1 MMKIRLGTRGSR
13 LALWQAHRVADLIR
27 KASPGTGVELVIIKT
42 TGDERSEFGEELP
55 EEVGEFSSELEKQ
68 LAQEVIDAA
77 VHSAKDLPT
86 QLPIN
91 LCVAAYPERADPR
104 DALVRKRSDSERPS
118 RGSVVATGSPRR
130 DMFWRERWKETEIR
144 GIRGNVDRRL
154 EKLQDDSSL
163 WGLVLACAGIDRLGG
178 VPEML
183 VMERLD
189 PSWMVPAP
197 GQGALAVECRAEDH
211 KVRKVLEKI
220 DDPSVRACVE
230 AEKGFL
236 QKGGGGCSE
245 SLGALGTMNPMGM
258 LHLRAAVK
266 DRHGGVLRAQM
277 EGPVSEPETV
287 GARLAEE
294 MRRG

>member
-1 MMKIRLGTRGSR
+1 MTIRLGTRGSR

-27 KASPGTGVELVIIKT
+27 KASPGTGVELVMIKT
-42 TGDERSEFGEELP
+42 TGDERSEFGQELP
-55 EEVGEFSSELEKQ
+55 EQVGEFSSELEKQ
-68 LAQEVIDAA
+68 LSQEAIDTA

-86 QLPIN
+86 QLPKD

-104 DALVRKRSDSERPS
+104 DALVRKRVDSEKPP
-118 RGSVVATGSPRR
+118 RGAVVATGSPRR
-130 DMFWRERWKETEIR
+130 DMLWRERWRETEIR

-154 EKLQDDSSL
+154 EKLQEDSSL

-178 VPEML
+178 IPESL

-189 PSWMVPAP
+189 PAWMVPAP
-197 GQGALAVECRAEDH
+197 GQGALAVECRVADQ

-220 DDPSVRACVE
+220 DDSKVRNCVE

-236 QKGGGGCSE
+236 QRWGGGCSE
-245 SLGALGTMNPMGM
+245 SLGALATWEPKGT

-266 DRHGGVLRAQM
+266 DVHGGVQRAQM
-277 EGPVSEPETV
+277 EGPTSEAAFLGV
-287 GARLAEE
+287 RLAEE

>member
-1 MMKIRLGTRGSR
+1 MKLYLGTRGSR

-27 KASPGTGVELVIIKT
+27 IASPGTGVELVIVQT
-42 TGDERSEFGEELP
+42 TGDERSEFGDELP
-55 EEVGEFSSELEKQ
+55 EQVGEFSSELEKR
-68 LAQEVIDAA
+68 LLKKEIDAA

-86 QLPIN
+86 QILPD
-91 LCVAAYPERADPR
+91 LRVAAYPERADPR
-104 DALVRKRSDSERPS
+104 DALIRKRTEPEKPG
-118 RGSVVATGSPRR
+118 RGALVATGSPRR
-130 DMFWRERWKETEIR
+130 EMIWRERWMETKTR

-154 EKLQDDSSL
+154 EKLQEDSSL

-178 VPEML
+178 IPEKL

-197 GQGALAVECRAEDH
+197 GQGALAVECRTDDH
-211 KVRKVLEKI
+211 KVRKILERI
-220 DDPSVRACVE
+220 DDAKVRSCVE

-236 QKGGGGCSE
+236 QRWGGGCSE
-245 SLGALGTMNPMGM
+245 SLGALATWDPTGT

-266 DRHGGVLRAQM
+266 NIHGGVQRAQM
-277 EGPVSEPETV
+277 EGPTGEAALLGV
-287 GARLAEE
+287 RLAEE

>member
-1 MMKIRLGTRGSR
+1 MTIRLGTRGSR

-42 TGDERSEFGEELP
+42 TGDERSEFGKELP
-55 EEVGEFSSELEKQ
+55 EQVGEFSSELEKQ
-68 LAQEVIDAA
+68 ISQEQIDAA

-86 QLPIN
+86 QLPKN

-104 DALVRKRSDSERPS
+104 DALVRKRTDSERPS
-118 RGSVVATGSPRR
+118 RGAVVATGSPRR
-130 DMFWRERWKETEIR
+130 EMIWQERWKETKTR

-154 EKLQDDSSL
+154 EKLQEDPSL

-178 VPEML
+178 ISENL

-197 GQGALAVECRAEDH
+197 GQGALAVECRVEDH
-211 KVRKVLEKI
+211 KVRKILDKI
-220 DDPSVRACVE
+220 DDPKVRSCVE

-236 QKGGGGCSE
+236 QRWGGGCSE
-245 SLGALGTMNPMGM
+245 SLGALATWEPKGT
-258 LHLRAAVK
+258 LHLRAAVR
-266 DRHGGVLRAQM
+266 DIHGGVQRAQM
-277 EGPVSEPETV
+277 EGPTGEAALL
-287 GARLAEE
+287 GIRLAEE

>member
-1 MMKIRLGTRGSR
+1 MTIRLGTRGSR

-55 EEVGEFSSELEKQ
+55 EQVGEFSSELEKQ
-68 LAQEVIDAA
+68 LSQEQIDAA

-86 QLPIN
+86 QLPKN

-104 DALVRKRSDSERPS
+104 DALVRKRAESEKPP
-118 RGSVVATGSPRR
+118 RGAVVATGSPRR
-130 DMFWRERWKETEIR
+130 EMIWQERWKETKTR

-154 EKLQDDSSL
+154 EKLVEDSSL

-178 VPEML
+178 IPEKL

-211 KVRKVLEKI
+211 KVRKILDKI
-220 DDPSVRACVE
+220 DDPKVRSCVE

-236 QKGGGGCSE
+236 QRWGGGCSE
-245 SLGALGTMNPMGM
+245 SLGALATWEPKGT

-266 DRHGGVLRAQM
+266 DIHGGVQRAQM
-277 EGPVSEPETV
+277 EGPAGEAALL
-287 GARLAEE
+287 GNRLAEE

>member
-1 MMKIRLGTRGSR
+1 M
-13 LALWQAHRVADLIR
+13 
-27 KASPGTGVELVIIKT
+27 VIIKT

-77 VHSAKDLPT
+77 VHSAKDLPIR
-86 QLPIN
+86 LPRDLMI
-91 LCVAAYPERADPR
+91 AAYPERADPR
-104 DALVRKRSDSERPS
+104 DALVRKKAGSEKPPK
-118 RGSVVATGSPRR
+118 GAVVATGSPRR
-130 DMFWRERWKETEIR
+130 EMIWRERWTETETR
-144 GIRGNVDRRL
+144 GIRGNVDRRM
-154 EKLQDDSSL
+154 EKLESDPGL

-178 VPEML
+178 VPEKL
-183 VMERLD
+183 SLERLD
-189 PSWMVPAP
+189 PTWMVPAP

-220 DDPSVRACVE
+220 DNPSVRACVE

-236 QKGGGGCSE
+236 QEWGGGCSE
-245 SLGALGTMNPMGM
+245 SLGALGTLDPKGT

-266 DRHGGVLRAQM
+266 NRRGEVQRAQM
-277 EGPVSEPETV
+277 EGPIREAGLV

>member
-1 MMKIRLGTRGSR
+1 
-13 LALWQAHRVADLIR
+13 VADLIR

-55 EEVGEFSSELEKQ
+55 EQVGEFSSELEKQ
-68 LAQEVIDAA
+68 LSQEQIDAA

-86 QLPIN
+86 QLPGN

-104 DALVRKRSDSERPS
+104 DALVRKRAESEKPS
-118 RGSVVATGSPRR
+118 RGAVVATGSPRR
-130 DMFWRERWKETEIR
+130 EMIWQERWKETKTR

-154 EKLQDDSSL
+154 EKLVEDSSL

-178 VPEML
+178 IPEKL

-211 KVRKVLEKI
+211 KVRKILDKI
-220 DDPSVRACVE
+220 DDPKVRSCVE

-236 QKGGGGCSE
+236 QRWGGGCSE
-245 SLGALGTMNPMGM
+245 SLGALATWEPKGT

-266 DRHGGVLRAQM
+266 DIHGGVQRAQM
-277 EGPVSEPETV
+277 EGPTGEAALL
-287 GARLAEE
+287 GNRLAEE

>member
-1 MMKIRLGTRGSR
+1 MKIRLGTRGSR

-42 TGDERSEFGEELP
+42 TGDERSEFGDELP
-55 EEVGEFSSELEKQ
+55 EEIGEFSSELEKQ
-68 LAQEVIDAA
+68 LFQHEIEAA
-77 VHSAKDLPT
+77 IHSAKDLPARI
-86 QLPIN
+86 PHN
-91 LCVAAYPERADPR
+91 LVVAAYPERADPR
-104 DALVRKRSDSERPS
+104 DALVRKKAGAEKPPK
-118 RGSVVATGSPRR
+118 GAVVATGSPRR
-130 DMFWRERWKETEIR
+130 EMLWRERWAETATR

-154 EKLQDDSSL
+154 GRLEKDQEL

-178 VPEML
+178 VSEKL
-183 VMERLD
+183 VMDRLD
-189 PSWMVPAP
+189 ATWMVPAP

-211 KVRKVLEKI
+211 KVRKILEKI

-236 QKGGGGCSE
+236 QKWGGGCSE
-245 SLGALGTMNPMGM
+245 SLGAFGTVNPQGM

-266 DRHGGVLRAQM
+266 DRHGGVMRASM
-277 EGPVSEPETV
+277 EGPLSEPETL
-287 GARLAEE
+287 GTRLAEE

>member
-1 MMKIRLGTRGSR
+1 MTIRLGTRGSR

-55 EEVGEFSSELEKQ
+55 EQVGEFSSELEKQ
-68 LAQEVIDAA
+68 LSQEQIDAA

-86 QLPIN
+86 QLPKN

-104 DALVRKRSDSERPS
+104 DALVRKRAESEKPS
-118 RGSVVATGSPRR
+118 RGAVVATGSPRR
-130 DMFWRERWKETEIR
+130 EMIWQERWKETKTR

-154 EKLQDDSSL
+154 EILQEDPSL

-178 VPEML
+178 IPERL

-197 GQGALAVECRAEDH
+197 GQGALAVECRVEDH
-211 KVRKVLEKI
+211 KVRKILDKI
-220 DDPSVRACVE
+220 DDPKVRSCVE

-236 QKGGGGCSE
+236 QRWGGGCSE
-245 SLGALGTMNPMGM
+245 SLGALATWEPKGT

-266 DRHGGVLRAQM
+266 DIHGGVQRAQM
-277 EGPVSEPETV
+277 EGPAAEAALL
-287 GARLAEE
+287 GNRLAEE

>member
-1 MMKIRLGTRGSR
+1 MKIRLGTRGSR

-42 TGDERSEFGEELP
+42 TGDERSEFGEDLP

-86 QLPIN
+86 QLPKN
-91 LCVAAYPERADPR
+91 LCLAAYPERADPR

-130 DMFWRERWKETEIR
+130 DMLWREKWGETEIR

-178 VPEML
+178 VPEKL

-236 QKGGGGCSE
+236 QEWGGGCSE
-245 SLGALGTMNPMGM
+245 ALGALGTMNPMGM

-266 DRHGGVLRAQM
+266 DRHGGVLRA
-277 EGPVSEPETV
+277 
-287 GARLAEE
+287 
-294 MRRG
+294 

>member
-1 MMKIRLGTRGSR
+1 MKIRLGTRGSR

-27 KASPGTGVELVIIKT
+27 KASLGTGVEVVIVKT

-68 LAQEVIDAA
+68 LSQEVIDVA

-86 QLPIN
+86 QLPKN

-104 DALVRKRSDSERPS
+104 DALVRKRSDSEKPS

-130 DMFWRERWKETEIR
+130 DMFWRERWKETNIR

-154 EKLQDDSSL
+154 EKLQDDASL

-178 VPEML
+178 VPGKL

-236 QKGGGGCSE
+236 QKWGGGCSE

-277 EGPVSEPETV
+277 EGPGSEPEIL

>member
-1 MMKIRLGTRGSR
+1 MKIRLGTRGSR

-27 KASPGTGVELVIIKT
+27 KASLGTGVEVVIVKT

-68 LAQEVIDAA
+68 LSQEVIDVA

-86 QLPIN
+86 QLPKN

-104 DALVRKRSDSERPS
+104 DALVRKRSDSEKPS

-130 DMFWRERWKETEIR
+130 DMFWRERWKETNIR

-154 EKLQDDSSL
+154 EKLQDDASL

-178 VPEML
+178 VPGKL

-236 QKGGGGCSE
+236 QKWGGGCSE

-277 EGPVSEPETV
+277 EGPGSEPAIL

>member
-1 MMKIRLGTRGSR
+1 MTIRLGTRGSR

-27 KASPGTGVELVIIKT
+27 KASPGTGVELVMIQT
-42 TGDERSEFGEELP
+42 TGDERSEFGQELP
-55 EEVGEFSSELEKQ
+55 EQVGEFSSELEKQ
-68 LAQEVIDAA
+68 LSQEAIDTA

-86 QLPIN
+86 QLPKD

-104 DALVRKRSDSERPS
+104 DALVRKRVGSEKPP
-118 RGSVVATGSPRR
+118 RGAVVATGSPRR
-130 DMFWRERWKETEIR
+130 EMLWRERWRETEIR

-154 EKLQDDSSL
+154 EKLQEDSSL

-178 VPEML
+178 IPESL

-189 PSWMVPAP
+189 PAWMVPAP
-197 GQGALAVECRAEDH
+197 GQGALAVECRVADQ

-220 DDPSVRACVE
+220 DDSKVRNCVE

-236 QKGGGGCSE
+236 QRWGGGCSE
-245 SLGALGTMNPMGM
+245 SLGALATWEPKGT

-266 DRHGGVLRAQM
+266 DVHGGVQRAQM
-277 EGPVSEPETV
+277 EGPTSEAAFLGV
-287 GARLAEE
+287 RLAEE

>member
-1 MMKIRLGTRGSR
+1 MKIRLGTRGSR

-27 KASPGTGVELVIIKT
+27 KASPGTGVELIIIKT

-68 LAQEVIDAA
+68 LSQEVIDVA

-86 QLPIN
+86 QLPKN
-91 LCVAAYPERADPR
+91 LYVAAYPERADPR

-130 DMFWRERWKETEIR
+130 DMFWREKWKETEIR

-178 VPEML
+178 VSEKL

-236 QKGGGGCSE
+236 HKWGGGCSE

-277 EGPVSEPETV
+277 EGPGSEPAIL

>member
-1 MMKIRLGTRGSR
+1 MTIRLGTRGSR

-27 KASPGTGVELVIIKT
+27 KASPGTGVELVMIQT
-42 TGDERSEFGEELP
+42 TGDERSEFGQELP
-55 EEVGEFSSELEKQ
+55 EQVGEFSSELEKQ
-68 LAQEVIDAA
+68 LSQEAIDTA

-86 QLPIN
+86 QLPKD

-104 DALVRKRSDSERPS
+104 DALVRKRVDSEKPP
-118 RGSVVATGSPRR
+118 RGAVVATGSPRR
-130 DMFWRERWKETEIR
+130 DMLWRERWRETEIR

-154 EKLQDDSSL
+154 EKLQEDSSL

-178 VPEML
+178 IPESL

-189 PSWMVPAP
+189 PAWMVPAP
-197 GQGALAVECRAEDH
+197 GQGALAVECRVADQ

-220 DDPSVRACVE
+220 DDSKVRNCVE

-236 QKGGGGCSE
+236 QRWGGGCSE
-245 SLGALGTMNPMGM
+245 SLGALATWEPKGT

-266 DRHGGVLRAQM
+266 DVHGGVQRAQM
-277 EGPVSEPETV
+277 EGPTSEAAFLGV
-287 GARLAEE
+287 RLAEE